1 MSSGLQYPWHQHE
14 AMFFKVDHMEYAK
27 KIELEKQPDTLF
39 EYNNINSMLLGEIL
53 ISATGKKADILLEE
67 RILLH

>member
-39 EYNNINSMLLGEIL
+39 EYNNINEFCRVKSKQTIYRPYIFQTVNFSNITL
-53 ISATGKKADILLEE
+53 
-67 RILLH
+67 